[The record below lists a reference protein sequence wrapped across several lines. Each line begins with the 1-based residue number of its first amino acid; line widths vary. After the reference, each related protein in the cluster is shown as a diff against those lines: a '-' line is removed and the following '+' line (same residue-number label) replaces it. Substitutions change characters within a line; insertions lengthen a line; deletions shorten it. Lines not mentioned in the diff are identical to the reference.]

1 MAELGDIVGALMAGL
16 LRARCIADEQT
27 AALAERYR
35 DNPLLEGL
43 SVPRIRIPELVID
56 MPILIEDFQD
66 GERAEM
72 VSPEKIIDFVFSR
85 IKLAMSGFKKK
96 IPAAFHESFTA
107 EAERRLLLLQRQPAA
122 MTREAVVRVVQGAF
136 SVGVSKSGMVLEK
149 AEFEQVAKDIRL
161 AITELGL
168 LKESVNPKIIP
179 NIKTSEVKERAT
191 AASVVRLKVTF
202 KEEGLEWAVQ
212 ASEDGGVARTLQ
224 PE

>member
-43 SVPRIRIPELVID
+43 SVPRIRIPELVVD

-72 VSPEKIIDFVFSR
+72 VSPDKIIELVFSR
-85 IKLAMSGFKKK
+85 IKLAMSSLKKK
-96 IPAAFHESFTA
+96 MPTALHESFTA
-107 EAERRLLLLQRQPAA
+107 EAGRRLLMVQRQPAA
-122 MTREAVVRVVQGAF
+122 MTREVVVRAVQGAF
-136 SVGVSKSGMVLEK
+136 SDSLSRSGIVLEK
-149 AEFEQVAKDIRL
+149 VELERVAKDIRA
-161 AITELGL
+161 AIAELGL
-168 LKESVNPKIIP
+168 LKESINPRIIP

-212 ASEDGGVARTLQ
+212 ASEEGGVARTLQ